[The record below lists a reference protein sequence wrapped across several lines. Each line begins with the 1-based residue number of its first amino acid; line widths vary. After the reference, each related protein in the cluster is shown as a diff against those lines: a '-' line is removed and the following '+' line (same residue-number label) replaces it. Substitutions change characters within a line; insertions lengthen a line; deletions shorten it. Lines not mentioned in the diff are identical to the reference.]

1 MAHRLG
7 ITSIHDVVP
16 IPAWTAYQRLHRAGR
31 LKLRVSAWVP
41 AAAAESLARSG
52 IQSGLGDEW
61 LRMGGVKV
69 FSDGSLGA
77 STAFLDSP
85 YEGRGKDRGM
95 LIHPPTELRSIL
107 ETAHRAGLRTATH
120 AIGDAASRLVA
131 ETLAD
136 VQEENPRE
144 PMRHRVEH
152 YELPDEETFRLTKD
166 AGLIASCQPNFIGQW
181 SGPGDVYETRLGMDR
196 LRRNNPFRR
205 IAGLDIPLCFG
216 SDGMPYGP
224 LYGIHWAVNGYFE
237 DQRLSP
243 EDAFRAYSASGAYAS
258 FGEDRKGTFEA
269 GELSD
274 HVRVQREDVGRILPI
289 QQRDVVYV
297 EHPDDL
303 FDRRR
308 VVVHTDVDPS
318 IIESPVSAAVAHDQE
333 RGRLLPTF
341 VAPGPLARG
350 ESREQPDRKV
360 ALRPLE
366 CPAHLL
372 DHVGAGEQISLAG
385 VMLADDMARPV
396 EAFLPGVGGGPTASV
411 DEAHLAPGGLFVG
424 FHEALQD
431 ILRRDALF
439 HHAEGLRPEGRVRV
453 GLGRDRADPRLRER
467 HHRADRDEFRFDRDP
482 EVFRLRIESDDA
494 EGRRHRR
501 AHRARHRKEAISR
514 FPQSLRA
521 PLRLRRDGDA
531 RLAGPL
537 RRPPGARE
545 NVPRIPGPPR
555 RAAGGALRRRG
566 GGVATGP

>member
-1 MAHRLG
+1 MPRGAELVLVGATVFTGSSRRRWAKALAIGNGRILAVGTEDQVSRASDRGTRRRDLHGRIVVPGFIDAHTHMADSAGELGWTRLDGTRSMTEAIARLRKAAARTVRGAWVIGVDWDEAKWTERRYPTREDLDRVSKDRAVVARRIDCHMGSLNSVALEAARDLVGLRGFEVDRSGRPTGILKEEAFAELHDRFASGPAVIERNLPRIARMAHRLG

-16 IPAWTAYQRLHRAGR
+16 IHAWTAYQRLRRAGR

-61 LRMGGVKV
+61 LRMGGVIV

-144 PMRHRVEH
+144 PMRHRIEH
-152 YELPDEETFRLTKD
+152 YELPDEETLRLTKD

-258 FGEDRKGTFEA
+258 FEEDRKGTLETGKVADF
-269 GELSD
+269 
-274 HVRVQREDVGRILPI
+274 VILDGNPF
-289 QQRDVVYV
+289 RD
-297 EHPDDL
+297 
-303 FDRRR
+303 
-308 VVVHTDVDPS
+308 
-318 IIESPVSAAVAHDQE
+318 
-333 RGRLLPTF
+333 
-341 VAPGPLARG
+341 
-350 ESREQPDRKV
+350 PDRIRECKV
-360 ALRPLE
+360 RE
-366 CPAHLL
+366 TWI
-372 DHVGAGEQISLAG
+372 GGQ
-385 VMLADDMARPV
+385 R
-396 EAFLPGVGGGPTASV
+396 AFAS
-411 DEAHLAPGGLFVG
+411 
-424 FHEALQD
+424 
-431 ILRRDALF
+431 
-439 HHAEGLRPEGRVRV
+439 
-453 GLGRDRADPRLRER
+453 
-467 HHRADRDEFRFDRDP
+467 
-482 EVFRLRIESDDA
+482 S
-494 EGRRHRR
+494 
-501 AHRARHRKEAISR
+501 S
-514 FPQSLRA
+514 
-521 PLRLRRDGDA
+521 
-531 RLAGPL
+531 
-537 RRPPGARE
+537 
-545 NVPRIPGPPR
+545 
-555 RAAGGALRRRG
+555 
-566 GGVATGP
+566 

>member
-1 MAHRLG
+1 MPRGAELVLVGATVFTGSSRRRWAKALAIGDGRILAVGTEGQVSRAADRGTRWLDLHGRIVVPGFIDAHTHMADSAGELGWTRLDGTRSMTEAIARLRKAAARTVRGAWVIGVDWDEAKWTERRYPTREDLDRVSKDRAVVARRIDCHMGSLNSVALEAARDLVGLRGFEVDRSGRPTGILKEEAFAELHDRFASGPAVIERNLPRIARMAHRLG

-16 IPAWTAYQRLHRAGR
+16 IHAWTAYQRLRRAGR

-144 PMRHRVEH
+144 PMRHRIEH

-258 FGEDRKGTFEA
+258 FEEDRKGTLETGKVADF
-269 GELSD
+269 
-274 HVRVQREDVGRILPI
+274 VILDGNPF
-289 QQRDVVYV
+289 RD
-297 EHPDDL
+297 
-303 FDRRR
+303 
-308 VVVHTDVDPS
+308 
-318 IIESPVSAAVAHDQE
+318 
-333 RGRLLPTF
+333 
-341 VAPGPLARG
+341 
-350 ESREQPDRKV
+350 PDRIRECKV
-360 ALRPLE
+360 RE
-366 CPAHLL
+366 TWI
-372 DHVGAGEQISLAG
+372 GGQ
-385 VMLADDMARPV
+385 R
-396 EAFLPGVGGGPTASV
+396 AFAS
-411 DEAHLAPGGLFVG
+411 
-424 FHEALQD
+424 
-431 ILRRDALF
+431 
-439 HHAEGLRPEGRVRV
+439 
-453 GLGRDRADPRLRER
+453 
-467 HHRADRDEFRFDRDP
+467 
-482 EVFRLRIESDDA
+482 S
-494 EGRRHRR
+494 
-501 AHRARHRKEAISR
+501 S
-514 FPQSLRA
+514 
-521 PLRLRRDGDA
+521 
-531 RLAGPL
+531 
-537 RRPPGARE
+537 
-545 NVPRIPGPPR
+545 
-555 RAAGGALRRRG
+555 
-566 GGVATGP
+566 

>member
-1 MAHRLG
+1 M
-7 ITSIHDVVP
+7 VP

-95 LIHPPTELRSIL
+95 LIHPPTELRLIL

-144 PMRHRVEH
+144 PMRHRIEH
-152 YELPDEETFRLTKD
+152 YELPDGETLRLTKD

-196 LRRNNPFRR
+196 LRKNNPFRR
-205 IAGLDIPLCFG
+205 IARLGIPLCFG

-258 FGEDRKGTFEA
+258 FEEDRKGTLETGKVADF
-269 GELSD
+269 
-274 HVRVQREDVGRILPI
+274 VILDGNPF
-289 QQRDVVYV
+289 RD
-297 EHPDDL
+297 
-303 FDRRR
+303 
-308 VVVHTDVDPS
+308 
-318 IIESPVSAAVAHDQE
+318 
-333 RGRLLPTF
+333 
-341 VAPGPLARG
+341 
-350 ESREQPDRKV
+350 PDRIRECKV
-360 ALRPLE
+360 RE
-366 CPAHLL
+366 TWI
-372 DHVGAGEQISLAG
+372 GGQ
-385 VMLADDMARPV
+385 R
-396 EAFLPGVGGGPTASV
+396 AFAS
-411 DEAHLAPGGLFVG
+411 
-424 FHEALQD
+424 
-431 ILRRDALF
+431 
-439 HHAEGLRPEGRVRV
+439 
-453 GLGRDRADPRLRER
+453 
-467 HHRADRDEFRFDRDP
+467 
-482 EVFRLRIESDDA
+482 S
-494 EGRRHRR
+494 
-501 AHRARHRKEAISR
+501 S
-514 FPQSLRA
+514 
-521 PLRLRRDGDA
+521 
-531 RLAGPL
+531 
-537 RRPPGARE
+537 
-545 NVPRIPGPPR
+545 
-555 RAAGGALRRRG
+555 
-566 GGVATGP
+566 